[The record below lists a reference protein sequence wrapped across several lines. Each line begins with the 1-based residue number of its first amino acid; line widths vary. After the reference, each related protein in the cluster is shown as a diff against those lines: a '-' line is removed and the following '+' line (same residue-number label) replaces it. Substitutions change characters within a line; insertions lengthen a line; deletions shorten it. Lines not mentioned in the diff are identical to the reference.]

1 MPMERSGRPANKSK
15 TIDTFDHKS
24 YVRPADNRTIK
35 DPDFQSG
42 GNLRTT
48 LAMLANK
55 YAH

>member
-1 MPMERSGRPANKSK
+1 MERSGRPANKSK

-48 LAMLANK
+48 LAMRTDK